1 MLRAKDI
8 KKILGQVP
16 TGTTLTVHQIQDLG
30 RANFTLTSADWE
42 IHTNT
47 RPTNYRKWLHRI
59 QGVLAEYKRKG
70 IVKHNPATCS
80 YTF

>member
-1 MLRAKDI
+1 MLRSKDI
-8 KKILGQVP
+8 KQIFGQIP
-16 TGTTLTVHQIQDLG
+16 AGETLTVSDIQDLVK
-30 RANFTLTSADWE
+30 RSFLLSSADWA

-47 RPTNYRKWLHRI
+47 RPTNYRKWPHRI

-70 IVKHNPATCS
+70 LVKHNPATCS